1 MSSGNLEVTDD
12 LSKGG
17 FSGEVAAEARS
28 HGGEEEVGTKSPSIY
43 HILPHSGAD
52 HDVLMDQGAGQA
64 VKAER
69 Y

>member
-17 FSGEVAAEARS
+17 FSGEVAAETRS
-28 HGGEEEVGTKSPSIY
+28 HGGEEEVDPESSLIY

-52 HDVLMDQGAGQA
+52 HDVLVDQWAGQA
-64 VKAER
+64 VKAGR

>member
-1 MSSGNLEVTDD
+1 MFSNLEVSDD
-12 LSKGG
+12 LSKGD

-28 HGGEEEVGTKSPSIY
+28 HEGEEEVDTKSPSIY

-52 HDVLMDQGAGQA
+52 HDVLMDPWAGQA
-64 VKAER
+64 VKAGR